1 MVKIVELLKTK
12 SIYLT
17 KNICVYL
24 PSLAKNNMIFDIV
37 FPRKELFDLL
47 INIVFYHKN

>member
-1 MVKIVELLKTK
+1 M
-12 SIYLT
+12 YLT

-24 PSLAKNNMIFDIV
+24 PSLAKNNMILNIE

-47 INIVFYHKN
+47 INIVFCHKN